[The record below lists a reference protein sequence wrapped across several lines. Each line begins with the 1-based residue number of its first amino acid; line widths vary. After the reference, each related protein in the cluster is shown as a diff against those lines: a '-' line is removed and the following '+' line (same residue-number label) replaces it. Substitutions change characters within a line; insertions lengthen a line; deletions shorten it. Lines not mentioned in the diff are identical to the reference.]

1 MLKQPEPT
9 LHKTTRTEISSLF
22 GEAKL
27 VLDET
32 PKAISPFG
40 GLASFISFLGQIGFA
55 RQVQQHLPFA
65 EPTSNN
71 AIPLAHALTAFLM
84 SVVVG
89 AQRFAHCE
97 WLRAD
102 RVLHALLG
110 LERFPSD
117 DTIRNFFLRFSQ
129 GHIEAF
135 WRPLW
140 RWLLRLLQCPTSG
153 FALDLDST
161 VFCREGQQEGARK
174 GFNPR
179 RKGRNPDSESGLAV
193 LAEAQFILH
202 GWLRSGNTGAARG
215 VVPFLREALALLPAG
230 TWLRTVRAD
239 SGFFDGTFLDF
250 LEERA
255 LPYVVVARL
264 TSTLKRKCA
273 GIAEWTP
280 MDEYHAAGEFTVKLF
295 GWSKERRFVVVRE
308 RIRETKAAVGRQ
320 LIDVPGY
327 TFRAWVTNRSEGPLE
342 LWRDYNGRACVE
354 QRIEE
359 LKHDLA
365 ADGFCLQP
373 FFATEAAFL
382 AVLFTFNLLKSLPT
396 PDGPQRAVSAAGD
409 VARGRVPVRR
419 GAGRDGPRRGGQTLS
434 SVGWIAQ
441 TQTVGGSHVGL
452 AQMRVAEVDPARRSA
467 GHWRWY
473 DLIPKT
479 RSIEILSL
487 YFGVRA

>member
-1 MLKQPEPT
+1 MLKQPERT
-9 LHKTTRTEISSLF
+9 LHKTTRTEITSLF
-22 GEAKL
+22 GDAKL

-40 GLASFISFLGQIGFA
+40 GLASFISFLGQIGFP

-84 SVVVG
+84 AVVVG

-129 GHIEAF
+129 AHIEAF

-140 RWLLRLLQCPTSG
+140 RWLLLLVKCPARG

-179 RKGRNPDSESGLAV
+179 RKGRNSHHPLLAV
-193 LAEAQFILH
+193 LAETPFILH

-215 VVPFLREALALLPAG
+215 VVPFLQEALALLPAG

-250 LEERA
+250 LEARA
-255 LPYVVVARL
+255 LPYVVVARM
-264 TSTLKRKCA
+264 TSTLKHHCA
-273 GIAEWTP
+273 GIKEWTV
-280 MDEYHAAGEFTVKLF
+280 MDEHHAAGEFTVKLF
-295 GWSKERRFVVVRE
+295 GWSKARRFVVVRE
-308 RIRETKAAVGRQ
+308 RLRETKAG
-320 LIDVPGY
+320 
-327 TFRAWVTNRSEGPLE
+327 
-342 LWRDYNGRACVE
+342 GRA
-354 QRIEE
+354 
-359 LKHDLA
+359 
-365 ADGFCLQP
+365 P
-373 FFATEAAFL
+373 
-382 AVLFTFNLLKSLPT
+382 
-396 PDGPQRAVSAAGD
+396 
-409 VARGRVPVRR
+409 VA
-419 GAGRDGPRRGGQTLS
+419 
-434 SVGWIAQ
+434 
-441 TQTVGGSHVGL
+441 
-452 AQMRVAEVDPARRSA
+452 
-467 GHWRWY
+467 
-473 DLIPKT
+473 
-479 RSIEILSL
+479 
-487 YFGVRA
+487 

>member
-1 MLKQPEPT
+1 MLKPPDPT
-9 LHKTTRTEISSLF
+9 LHKTTRLEINSLF

-89 AQRFAHCE
+89 ARRFAHCE

-102 RVLHALLG
+102 HVLHALPG

-140 RWLLRLLQCPTSG
+140 RWLLWLVKCPPGG

-161 VFCREGQQEGARK
+161 VFCREGQQAGARK
-174 GFNPR
+174 GYNPR
-179 RKGRNPDSESGLAV
+179 RKGRNSHHPL

-202 GWLRSGNTGAARG
+202 GWLRSGNTGPARG
-215 VVPFLREALALLPAG
+215 VIPFLQEALALLPAG
-230 TWLRTVRAD
+230 TWRRTVRAD
-239 SGFFDGTFLDF
+239 SGFFDGSFLDF
-250 LEERA
+250 LEART

-264 TSTLKRKCA
+264 TRTLQRSCA
-273 GIAEWTP
+273 GIQDWISL
-280 MDEYHAAGEFTVKLF
+280 DDHHAAGEFTVKLF
-295 GWSKERRFVVVRE
+295 GWAKARRFVVVRE
-308 RIRETKAAVGRQ
+308 QVRETKAAVGRR
-320 LIDVPGY
+320 LLDVPGY
-327 TFRAWVTNRSEGPLE
+327 TFRVWVTNRSESALE
-342 LWRDYNGRACVE
+342 LWRDYNGRAGIE
-354 QRIEE
+354 QRIEA

-382 AVLFTFNLLKSLPT
+382 AVLFTFN
-396 PDGPQRAVSAAGD
+396 R
-409 VARGRVPVRR
+409 
-419 GAGRDGPRRGGQTLS
+419 
-434 SVGWIAQ
+434 
-441 TQTVGGSHVGL
+441 
-452 AQMRVAEVDPARRSA
+452 
-467 GHWRWY
+467 
-473 DLIPKT
+473 
-479 RSIEILSL
+479 LSL
-487 YFGVRA
+487 YQHQTTPDAPYRQPGTLRVAVFLCGAVLGVMGREVVVKLSAAWGGLRKHKPLVDATLDWLNCASPKLIPPVDRLPIGGGLI

>member
-1 MLKQPEPT
+1 MLKQPSPT
-9 LHKTTRTEISSLF
+9 LHKTTRTEMTSLF

-55 RQVQQHLPFA
+55 REVQQHLPFA

-71 AIPLAHALTAFLM
+71 AIPLAHSLTAFLL

-89 AQRFAHCE
+89 ARRFAHCE

-102 RVLHALLG
+102 RVLHAMLG
-110 LERFPSD
+110 LSRFPSD

-129 GHIEAF
+129 ADIQAF

-140 RWLLRLLQCPTSG
+140 RWLLLLVQCPAAG
-153 FALDLDST
+153 FSLDLDST

-179 RKGRNPDSESGLAV
+179 RQGRNSHHPLLAV
-193 LAEAQFILH
+193 LAEAHFVLQ
-202 GWLRSGNTGAARG
+202 GWLRSGNTGPARG
-215 VVPFLREALALLPAG
+215 VIPFLQEALALLPEG

-239 SGFFDGTFLDF
+239 SGFFDGQFLDF
-250 LEERA
+250 LEERS

-264 TSTLKRKCA
+264 TSTLKRHCA
-273 GIAEWTP
+273 GIKDWTAIEEHH
-280 MDEYHAAGEFTVKLF
+280 DAGEFTVKLF

-308 RIRETKAAVGRQ
+308 RVRETKAAVGRR

-327 TFRAWVTNRSEGPLE
+327 TFRVWVTNRNERALE
-342 LWRDYNGRACVE
+342 LWRDYNQRACIE

-373 FFATEAAFL
+373 FFATESAFL
-382 AVLFTFNLLKSLPT
+382 AVLGAFNLLSLYQQQTT
-396 PDGPQRAVSAAGD
+396 PEAPYRQPGTLRVAVFLCGAVLGVMGREMVVKLSAAW
-409 VARGRVPVRR
+409 
-419 GAGRDGPRRGGQTLS
+419 GGLRKHKPLVDATLNWLNCTS
-434 SVGWIAQ
+434 
-441 TQTVGGSHVGL
+441 
-452 AQMRVAEVDPARRSA
+452 PK
-467 GHWRWY
+467 
-473 DLIPKT
+473 LIPPED
-479 RSIEILSL
+479 RLAI
-487 YFGVRA
+487 GGGHV